1 MAEIHLTAVTKI
13 GPFVPTK
20 HSATLNA
27 VLKDKTW
34 PGGGT
39 VKQLQ
44 LLIGYD
50 TVTIWP
56 ADPNEIKALG
66 MRLVEIAEWLGG
78 NVMENSIGSG
88 MKK

>member
-13 GPFVPTK
+13 GPVVPTK
-20 HSATLNA
+20 HRTTLNA

-39 VKQLQ
+39 LKQLQ
-44 LLIGYD
+44 LLIGED

-56 ADPNEIKALG
+56 ANPDEIRALG

-78 NVMENSIGSG
+78 NVMENSI
-88 MKK
+88 KKEK

>member
-13 GPFVPTK
+13 GPVVPTK
-20 HSATLNA
+20 HSAA
-27 VLKDKTW
+27 LKDKTW

-44 LLIGYD
+44 LLIGDD

-78 NVMENSIGSG
+78 NVMENSI
-88 MKK
+88 KKEK

>member
-13 GPFVPTK
+13 GQVVPTK
-20 HSATLNA
+20 HRTTLNA

-39 VKQLQ
+39 LKQLQ
-44 LLIGYD
+44 LLIGED

-56 ADPNEIKALG
+56 ADPDEIEALG
-66 MRLVEIAEWLGG
+66 KQLIKIAEKL
-78 NVMENSIGSG
+78 MEDG
-88 MKK
+88 